1 MGFKEAFMDFFTEP
15 VPANEDTAQKVGMPA
30 VKSPHDLTL
39 EARPNDLDATD
50 IQSSTDIV
58 SEAYTHFKS
67 NGFDIFKIEELYANF
82 EGIPEDT
89 KNLLIRKNLET
100 LNINLPDLIAEAKQR
115 KSIIEDVAQEH
126 VTKSENLGKDIESQ
140 IADAKARID
149 ELSAQNI
156 ERKNKIAAELAG
168 ARAETTRLDAII
180 TILGGATNE
189 IH

>member
-1 MGFKEAFMDFFTEP
+1 MGFKEAFVNFFTEP
-15 VPANEDTAQKVGMPA
+15 VPANEDTAQKVSVPV
-30 VKSPHDLTL
+30 VKSHHDLT
-39 EARPNDLDATD
+39 EVRQNDLDVTN
-50 IQSSTDIV
+50 IPSSTDIV

-67 NGFDIFKIEELYANF
+67 SEFDIFKIEELYANF

-89 KNLLIRKNLET
+89 KNQLIRKNLET
-100 LNINLPDLIAEAKQR
+100 LNINLPDLIAEAIQR

-168 ARAETTRLDAII
+168 AQAETTRLDAII
-180 TILGGATNE
+180 TILGGTTNE